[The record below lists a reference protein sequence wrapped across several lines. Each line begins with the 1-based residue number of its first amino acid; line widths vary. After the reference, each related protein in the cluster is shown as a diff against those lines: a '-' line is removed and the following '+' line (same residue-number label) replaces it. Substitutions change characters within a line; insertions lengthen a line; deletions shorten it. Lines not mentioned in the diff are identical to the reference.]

1 MKRDTEPKAV
11 PPAGQEP
18 TSELQSLTELWREY
32 GIPLLIGGVLIVI
45 GVAVVSLYQHSRQA
59 AVTKAAQM
67 LARAQTPEE
76 LQAIATG
83 YGSTPSAPLALLTL
97 GAHAF
102 ADGDYE
108 RAQEIYRNFL
118 QRYPKNL
125 MSPVA
130 EYGAAACL
138 EAVGQI
144 EAAFD
149 AYARFATAHPDHY
162 LAAGATLA
170 RGRCL
175 EQQGRLDD
183 ARTIYEDFI
192 AGHPDSG
199 WLGQAKDALL
209 FVNRDLRAQATTAAI
224 QAVAPQASPATPAP
238 APDPAPTPEPTP

>member
-1 MKRDTEPKAV
+1 MKRDTEPKVV
-11 PPAGQEP
+11 PPAKPEP
-18 TSELQSLTELWREY
+18 SSDIQSLTDLWREY
-32 GIPLLIGGVLIVI
+32 GIPLLIGGVLIVV
-45 GVAVVSLYQHSRQA
+45 GAVVVSLYQHNRQA
-59 AVTKAAQM
+59 AMTKAAHM

-76 LQAIATG
+76 LQAIVTG
-83 YGSTPSAPLALLTL
+83 YGSTPAAPIALLTL

-108 RAQEIYRNFL
+108 RAQEIYRQFQ

-130 EYGAAACL
+130 EYGLTACL
-138 EAVGQI
+138 ESVGQI

-175 EQQGRLDD
+175 EQQGRLDE

-192 AGHPDSG
+192 AGHPDSI
-199 WLGQAKDALL
+199 WLGQAQDALL
-209 FVNRDLRAQATTAAI
+209 FVNRDLRAQATAA
-224 QAVAPQASPATPAP
+224 ALMPSPRANPATPAP
-238 APDPAPTPEPTP
+238 ASDSAPTPEPAP